1 MAKRDY
7 YEILGV
13 TKSASEDE
21 IKKSYR
27 TLARK
32 HHPDVDKS
40 SGAEA
45 RFKEIN
51 EAYQVLSD
59 PQKKAA
65 YDQFGHAAFQAGGG
79 SAPGGAGGYT
89 SYGYGSPFNVNVDFG
104 GFRDPFEIFEEFF
117 GSSSPF
123 GSTRRRNGPRAGED
137 LHYEITIPFEQAAFG
152 TEKKVEI
159 PRYEVCDRCDGSGA
173 EKGSAKKT
181 CATCN
186 GRGSVQQTTNSIL
199 GPLVTTRTCPTCHG
213 EGEIIEKKCTKCKGE
228 ARVKTVKETEIKI
241 PAGVDNGDTVRFPSL
256 GQAGE
261 KGGGYGDLYLT
272 IRVAPHK
279 DFKRQGY
286 HIYLEQPISFSQ
298 AALGDTIEVPTLE
311 GKLKIK
317 IPEGIQTGTDIRLK
331 EKGIKHG
338 NSRGDQFVRV
348 KVQTPTKLSNKQ
360 KEALRELQ
368 G

>member
-1 MAKRDY
+1 MANKRDY

-13 TKSASEDE
+13 SKTSSDNE
-21 IKKSYR
+21 IKKAYR

-32 HHPDVDKS
+32 SHPDVDKS
-40 SGAEA
+40 SGAEE

-65 YDQFGHAAFQAGGG
+65 YDQFGHSAFQGGG
-79 SAPGGAGGYT
+79 SPGGATGYSSYGGYP
-89 SYGYGSPFNVNVDFG
+89 GGFNVDFG
-104 GFRDPFEIFEEFF
+104 GAGFRDPFEIFEEFF

-123 GSTRRRNGPRAGED
+123 GSTRRKAGPRTGED
-137 LHYEITIPFEQAAFG
+137 LHYELTIPFEQAAFG
-152 TEKKVEI
+152 TEKKIEL
-159 PRYEVCDRCDGSGA
+159 PRYEICDHCDGSGA
-173 EKGSAKKT
+173 EKGSKKST
-181 CATCN
+181 CPTCK
-186 GRGSVQQTTNSIL
+186 GAGQVQQATNSIL
-199 GPLVTTRTCPTCHG
+199 GQILTSRTCPTCNG
-213 EGEIIEKKCTKCKGE
+213 DGEIIENKCYKCKG
-228 ARVKTVKETEIKI
+228 AGRLKQVNTTEIKI
-241 PAGVDNGDTVRFPSL
+241 PAGVDDGDTVRFPEL

-261 KGGGYGDLYLT
+261 KGGGYGDLYIT

-286 HIYLEQPISFSQ
+286 NIYIEQPISFSQ
-298 AALGDTIEVPTLE
+298 AALGDTIEVPTLDGE
-311 GKLKIK
+311 TKLK

-348 KVQTPTKLSNKQ
+348 KVITPSRLSGRQ
-360 KEALRELQ
+360 KDALRELD
-368 G
+368 

>member
-1 MAKRDY
+1 MANKKDY

-13 TKSASEDE
+13 SKTSTESE
-21 IKKSYR
+21 IKKAYR
-27 TLARK
+27 TKARK
-32 HHPDVDKS
+32 YHPDVDKTA
-40 SGAEA
+40 GAAE

-59 PQKKAA
+59 HQKKAA
-65 YDQFGHAAFQAGGG
+65 YDQYGHSAFQGGAGAAGGG
-79 SAPGGAGGYT
+79 YSN
-89 SYGYGSPFNVNVDFG
+89 YGYGSPFGANVDFG

-117 GSSSPF
+117 GTSSPF
-123 GSTRRRNGPRAGED
+123 SGTRRKAGPRTGED
-137 LHYEITIPFEQAAFG
+137 LHYEITVPFEQVAFG
-152 TEKKVEI
+152 TSKKIEI
-159 PRYEVCDRCDGSGA
+159 PRYEVCNECSGSGA

-181 CATCN
+181 CSTCN

-199 GPLVTTRTCPTCHG
+199 GPIMTQRVCSTCGG
-213 EGEIIEKKCTKCKGE
+213 EGEIVEKKCQKCKGDG
-228 ARVKTVKETEIKI
+228 RVRTVKETEIKI
-241 PAGVDNGDTVRFPSL
+241 PAGVDDGDTVRFSSL

-279 DFKRQGY
+279 DFRRSGY
-286 HIYLEQPISFSQ
+286 NVYLEQPISFSQ
-298 AALGDTIEVPTLE
+298 AALGDTIEVPTLD
-311 GKLKIK
+311 GKVKLK

-348 KVQTPTKLSNKQ
+348 KIITPTRLSNKQ
-360 KEALRELQ
+360 KDALRELE
-368 G
+368 

>member
-1 MAKRDY
+1 MPSKKDY
-7 YEILGV
+7 YEVLGV
-13 TKSASEDE
+13 SKTSSDEE
-21 IKKSYR
+21 IKKAYR
-27 TLARK
+27 TKARK
-32 HHPDVDKS
+32 HHPDVDKT
-40 SGAEA
+40 SGAEE

-65 YDQFGHAAFQAGGG
+65 FDQFGHSAFQGG
-79 SAPGGAGGYT
+79 SPGGAGGYST
-89 SYGYGSPFNVNVDFG
+89 SGYGSPFNVNVDFG

-117 GSSSPF
+117 GSASPF
-123 GSTRRRNGPRAGED
+123 GSSRARSGPRSGED

-159 PRYEVCDRCDGSGA
+159 PRYEICDRCSGLGA

-181 CATCN
+181 CATCG
-186 GRGSVQQTTNSIL
+186 GRGQVQQTTNSIL
-199 GPLVTTRTCPTCHG
+199 GPIVTARTCSTCDGTG
-213 EGEIIEKKCTKCKGE
+213 EVIEKKCSQCKG
-228 ARVKTVKETEIKI
+228 AGRVKTVKETEIKI
-241 PAGVDNGDTVRFPSL
+241 PAGVDDGDTVRFPGL

-272 IRVAPHK
+272 IRIAPHK
-279 DFKRQGY
+279 EFKRSGY
-286 HIYLEQPISFSQ
+286 NIYLEQLISFTQ
-298 AALGDTIEVPTLE
+298 AALGDTIEVPTLD
-311 GKLKIK
+311 GKLKLK

-348 KVQTPTKLSNKQ
+348 RVQTPTKLSGKQ
-360 KEALRELQ
+360 KEALRELE
-368 G
+368 